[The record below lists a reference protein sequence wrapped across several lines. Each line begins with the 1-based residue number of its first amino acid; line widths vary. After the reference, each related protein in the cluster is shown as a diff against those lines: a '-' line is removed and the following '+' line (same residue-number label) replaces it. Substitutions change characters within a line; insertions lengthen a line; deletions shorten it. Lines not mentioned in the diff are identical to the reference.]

1 MEKRFLSKKELATL
15 VGVTIVTISRWM
27 KDGKISY
34 LKIGRRVLFQEQKV
48 LAQLNQYEQKNES
61 NQQPLEVEFSN
72 AA

>member
-61 NQQPLEVEFSN
+61 NQQPLEVELSN